1 MNHQDLTSEEQ
12 EALEALAV
20 LDDAGRARVLGALGA
35 ATDNQPTPEAEPGPQ
50 STGPTTFVDRIWA
63 PTVTVAGKKV
73 PTIPSSVG
81 AVVLLVAMVLLVRA
95 CVGAGSPAWCDDLD
109 EAIERAW
116 DHESGYQSGG
126 VSAMGRLIFDHMD
139 DEDYTDEAM
148 AEVREALDDAWDASN
163 RYDGREAGRAFEDSL
178 RGAC

>member
-1 MNHQDLTSEEQ
+1 MNHQDLTPREQ
-12 EALEALAV
+12 ETLEALAN
-20 LDDAGRARVLGALGA
+20 LDEAGRARVLEALSA
-35 ATDNQPTPEAEPGPQ
+35 TTDNEPTPETEPGSQ
-50 STGPTTFVDRIWA
+50 STGTTTFVDRIWE

-95 CVGAGSPAWCDDLD
+95 CVGAGSPAWCDDMD
-109 EAIERAW
+109 DAIERAW

-126 VSAMGRLIFDHMD
+126 VSAMGRLIFDYMD
-139 DEDYTDEAM
+139 DQDYTDEEM

-178 RGAC
+178 RDAC

>member
-1 MNHQDLTSEEQ
+1 MNHQDLTPEEQ
-12 EALEALAV
+12 EALEALGK
-20 LDDAGRARVLGALGA
+20 LDEAGRARVVGALS
-35 ATDNQPTPEAEPGPQ
+35 ATTDDQPTVPA
-50 STGPTTFVDRIWA
+50 TFVDRIWE

-95 CVGAGSPAWCDDLD
+95 CVGAGSAAWCDDLD
-109 EAIERAW
+109 EAIEKAW
-116 DHESGYQSGG
+116 DYEGGYQSGG
-126 VSAMGRLIFDHMD
+126 VSAMGRVIFDYID
-139 DEDYTDEAM
+139 DEDYTDDEM